1 MHRLNRTL
9 SAAPIL
15 GSRRKTMSS
24 KGKQRAVSAV
34 AKWRTPAT
42 AKKYFNFN
50 YCSFTLLTYLILLL
64 CCVCVRAQVF
74 NNATD
79 AVGGI
84 EVPRTYAVASVP
96 GGSSIIDQF
105 MPNCTK
111 VAPVFKARG
120 IDQAELPLK
129 PNNEMGLRYCETP
142 SVGTCCTFNM
152 ETRLALQSR
161 MQLEKQSKEQITKL
175 SNALAAKA
183 QKYNSIFRKLLGESK
198 EEFHKMFTRTYGV
211 IYQQNSYV
219 FSDLFNELE
228 NYYNRGR
235 VDLLEV
241 MDKFFNT
248 LYQKM
253 FQVLN
258 GQTFEEKFL
267 KCVSEHM
274 KELKPFGDVPDKL
287 AVQIKRSFVATR
299 TYWQALHTAAEVSKK
314 MMNVRLNA
322 DCTAALTKMQHCGA
336 CKGYAEKPCTNY
348 CVNVIKGCLHY
359 VHEFDTEWEN
369 FAIAMDKVAE
379 RLLGSFNIV
388 MVVEPI
394 NIKISEA
401 IMNFQE
407 SSQSITSRVFE
418 GCGRPTIGRTR
429 RSVSPKFS
437 QPIYTQ
443 QQPHAQSTSVVLTSS
458 DSKVIRKRATLD
470 VPAEQIESDILD
482 IDADVDDAIVLRE
495 RRAAEPIAEE
505 QSADGVKTND
515 DAVVGAGAA
524 GNGGGRGAGRDKQQR
539 RKNQQN
545 RKNDDDN
552 ARDPNLDKLV
562 REIRQRVKES
572 KKFWSNLPH
581 QICSNDEISTSS
593 DVDGMCWN
601 GHTIDR
607 YMHPVTSEQSRNP
620 EFPGNPATTSQ
631 TSQVATQL
639 FYLKNVINHLR
650 NAYNGQDVDW
660 SDQEDALYGSGAGSG
675 AGSDDEDDD
684 EGSGLSGGPFTPPH
698 MKPTDRPG
706 SLPANNIDDE
716 DEEDVEERRIT
727 DSSHTT
733 RPKYPGSVG
742 TGDGAAAGGDTNS
755 IDEDEDDVDDNDL
768 NEQKSDSGNAGAK
781 TAPKMT
787 LRRALLLY
795 LLPLYMAWFGGVVA
809 DML

>member
-1 MHRLNRTL
+1 MQRLSRTL
-9 SAAPIL
+9 SAAP
-15 GSRRKTMSS
+15 S
-24 KGKQRAVSAV
+24 KAMISKAQQRARSA
-34 AKWRTPAT
+34 AAS
-42 AKKYFNFN
+42 KKYFHFDF
-50 YCSFTLLTYLILLL
+50 CTFALLSYLIVLLF
-64 CCVCVRAQVF
+64 CVGVHAEGFTNARGYT
-74 NNATD
+74 NATD
-79 AVGGI
+79 DLLDI
-84 EVPRTYAVASVP
+84 EIPHPHALSAESSV
-96 GGSSIIDQF
+96 IDQF

-120 IDQAELPLK
+120 IDQGELPLK

-161 MQLEKQSKEQITKL
+161 MHLEKQSKEQITKL

-228 NYYNRGR
+228 NYYTRGR
-235 VDLLEV
+235 IDLLEV

-418 GCGRPTIGRTR
+418 GCGRPSIGRTR

-437 QPIYTQ
+437 QPIAVPHP
-443 QQPHAQSTSVVLTSS
+443 QPSSVILTSS
-458 DSKVIRKRATLD
+458 DSKVIRKRATLE

-495 RRAAEPIAEE
+495 RRAAEPISEE
-505 QSADGVKTND
+505 QSADGDKANED
-515 DAVVGAGAA
+515 VGTSVGAA
-524 GNGGGRGAGRDKQQR
+524 GNGGGRGGGKR

-552 ARDPNLDKLV
+552 GHDPNLDKLV

-607 YMHPVTSEQSRNP
+607 YMHPVTTEQTRNP

-698 MKPTDRPG
+698 LKPTDRPG
-706 SLPANNIDDE
+706 SMPANNIDDE

-733 RPKYPGSVG
+733 RPKYTGSAG
-742 TGDGAAAGGDTNS
+742 TADGAAAGGDTNS

-768 NEQKSDSGNAGAK
+768 NEQKGGSENAGAK
-781 TAPKMT
+781 TAPKMS